1 MAVDPLALVR
11 GQIGLRIAE
20 IHERGPRLSPLDL
33 HSRMD
38 AIRQMAADHGMVA
51 LERLARNSA
60 QRALLPGHRM
70 AMRSCLEH
78 VEEALDSRSSGDC
91 TAILAA
97 LAVRLH

>member
-11 GQIGLRIAE
+11 GQIGQRIAE
-20 IHERGPRLSPLDL
+20 IHESGARLSQLDL

-38 AIRQMAADHGMVA
+38 AIRAMAAEHGLVA
-51 LERLARNSA
+51 LEWLARHGA
-60 QRALLPGHRM
+60 QRALLPGHRV

-78 VEEALDSRSSGDC
+78 LDEALDSRSSGDC
-91 TAILAA
+91 TTILAA